1 MIELCH
7 VNRNIFFLI
16 DKPEN
21 VQLITNASANK
32 ACQNDVLKLTC
43 SVGDTYPEV
52 TSYQLFRNGTDVGES
67 NTRMWVKT
75 LSNSGL
81 SMYKCVANNSVGSSE
96 SPSVSI
102 TVNGNHEF
110 LCFISTSFNPAS
122 RAFLFFQVVS
132 ASDSQSGRSGLESR
146 SGDFGFVLARHEL
159 KSSATLVNSQLVT
172 FCQLTHPVTLYLN
185 YFELLV
191 SKYLSA

>member
-1 MIELCH
+1 MLYCFGRKSHIYKWMASFGQCFG
-7 VNRNIFFLI
+7 FFLAIMPHHNYVDWTLSCGSFFFPI

-21 VQLITNASANK
+21 VQLTTNASANK
-32 ACQNDVLKLTC
+32 ACQNDILKLTC
-43 SVGDTYPEV
+43 SVGDANPEV

-102 TVNGNHEF
+102 TVNGNHGF
-110 LCFISTSFNPAS
+110 CFFISTSFNPLS
-122 RAFLFFQVVS
+122 RAFLLF
-132 ASDSQSGRSGLESR
+132 
-146 SGDFGFVLARHEL
+146 
-159 KSSATLVNSQLVT
+159 
-172 FCQLTHPVTLYLN
+172 Y
-185 YFELLV
+185 
-191 SKYLSA
+191 

>member
-1 MIELCH
+1 MHRCVWWFVWLLFPFLCYMCVILLFEGNRILLIQVNGVFWPMFWFFLVIMPHKLLIELCH
-7 VNRNIFFLI
+7 VNRKIFFLI

-43 SVGDTYPEV
+43 SVGDAYPEV
-52 TSYQLFRNGTDVGES
+52 TSYQLFRNSTDVGES

-110 LCFISTSFNPAS
+110 RFFISTSFNPAS
-122 RAFLFFQVVS
+122 RAFLLF
-132 ASDSQSGRSGLESR
+132 
-146 SGDFGFVLARHEL
+146 
-159 KSSATLVNSQLVT
+159 
-172 FCQLTHPVTLYLN
+172 Y
-185 YFELLV
+185 
-191 SKYLSA
+191 